1 MPIEL
6 ILMDNVENLGAIG
19 DAVRVADGYARNY
32 LVPKGLARQATP
44 GALRQ
49 LEAKKVTLRVEY
61 EKEVAGAQ
69 SLAEAIAKLSVSIPV
84 QASDD
89 EKLFGSVTTQN
100 IADALKD
107 IEIEMDPKNVLLE
120 EPIKTLGV
128 YPVDLRLHS
137 EVIATLKVWVV
148 RL

>member
-49 LEAKKVTLRVEY
+49 LEAKKVTLRVEF

>member
-6 ILMDNVENLGAIG
+6 ILMDNVENLGEIG

-32 LVPKGLARQATP
+32 LVPKGLARKATP

-49 LEAKKVTLRVEY
+49 LEAKKVTLRIEY

-69 SLAEAIAKLSVSIPV
+69 SLAEAIAKHSVSIPV

-89 EKLFGSVTTQN
+89 EKLFGSVTAQN
-100 IADALKD
+100 VADALKD
-107 IEIEMDPKNVLLE
+107 VEIEMDPKNVLLE
-120 EPIKTLGV
+120 EPIKMLGV

-137 EVIATLKVWVV
+137 EVTATLKVWVV
-148 RL
+148 RA

>member
-6 ILMDNVENLGAIG
+6 ILMDNVENLGKIG

-49 LEAKKVTLRVEY
+49 LEAKKVTLRIEY
-61 EKEVAGAQ
+61 EKEVTGAQ
-69 SLAEAIAKLSVSIPV
+69 SLAEAIAKQSVSIPV

-89 EKLFGSVTTQN
+89 EKPFGSVTTQH

-107 IEIEMDPKNVLLE
+107 IEIEMDPNNVLLE
-120 EPIKTLGV
+120 EPIKMLGV
-128 YPVDLRLHS
+128 YPIELQLHS
-137 EVIATLKVWVV
+137 EVVATLKVWVV
-148 RL
+148 RA